1 MDCQTNNIQCRG
13 CREASPLTVFFSREV
28 AEVILDYV
36 PGKEAFEHLEDNT
49 SYYQCIK
56 RYRLHNPI

>member
-1 MDCQTNNIQCRG
+1 MFY
-13 CREASPLTVFFSREV
+13 REALPLTVFFSREV